1 MKNLTNEEQSAKI
14 VGNII
19 VGIIAILGATYI
31 IVGLYMQINHLQTME
46 ITVFIHGVAHTA
58 IIIAGIAT
66 LID

>member
-31 IVGLYMQINHLQTME
+31 IVGLYMQINHL
-46 ITVFIHGVAHTA
+46 
-58 IIIAGIAT
+58 
-66 LID
+66 